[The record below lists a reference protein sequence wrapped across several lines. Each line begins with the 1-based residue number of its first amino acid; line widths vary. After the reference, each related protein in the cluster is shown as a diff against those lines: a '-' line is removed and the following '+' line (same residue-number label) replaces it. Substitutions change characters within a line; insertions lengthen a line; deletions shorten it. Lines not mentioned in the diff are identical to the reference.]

1 MKIPKPK
8 KKQVLFMI
16 LQGRLGNQLFIFFA
30 AKFFE
35 EKYNKKVVFISDSK
49 DRLYQV
55 GIKSNNFK
63 IVLPVYFFKIFNII
77 LRKLSL
83 LKITKRYIYFSKNIG
98 FEDLGHKLD
107 RLKFLN
113 GHFQTNYYI
122 EKSSISNLILSDIK
136 LYLNSNF
143 FIDSNYT
150 FESAIAIHMRRGD
163 YLLEKNNYFGVLS
176 DDYYIKTL
184 NSISPLIEFN
194 KIYLFSDSRI
204 SREFK
209 SKIASSFKNLEI
221 IDINELDFDDICT
234 LAILMRFSSYI
245 ISNSTYSWWGAYLG
259 NRNKNVI
266 APSIWF
272 KNHQDPEKLYPL
284 TWKTVESAWD

>member
-30 AKFFE
+30 AKYFE

-49 DRLYQV
+49 DRLHQV
-55 GIKSNNFK
+55 GIKSNNFNV
-63 IVLPVYFFKIFNII
+63 ILPKYLFKIFNMI

-83 LKITKRYIYFSKNIG
+83 LKITSEYIHFCKNIG

-122 EKSSISNLILSDIK
+122 EKSSISDLILNDIK

-150 FESAIAIHMRRGD
+150 FESAIAIHIRRGD

-176 DDYYIKTL
+176 DDYYMKSL
-184 NSISPLIEFN
+184 NSIFRLIEYD

-204 SREFK
+204 SCEFK
-209 SKIASSFKNLEI
+209 GKITSSFKNLEI
-221 IDINELDFDDICT
+221 IDINELDIDDIWT
-234 LAILMRFSSYI
+234 LAILIRFSSYI

-259 NRNKNVI
+259 NRIKIVI

-284 TWKTVESAWD
+284 KWETVESAWD

>member
-1 MKIPKPK
+1 MNTFKQK
-8 KKQVLFMI
+8 KKQTLFMI

-63 IVLPVYFFKIFNII
+63 IILPKYLFKIVNII
-77 LRKLSL
+77 LEKLSF
-83 LKITKRYIYFSKNIG
+83 LKITSRHIHFSKNIG
-98 FEDLGHKLD
+98 FEDLDNKIN

-122 EKSSISNLILSDIK
+122 EKSIISDLIVRDIK

-143 FIDSNYT
+143 TLYLNYT
-150 FESAIAIHMRRGD
+150 LDSAISIHIRRGD
-163 YLLEKNNYFGVLS
+163 YLLEKNNYFGILS
-176 DDYYIKTL
+176 DDYYIRSLKTM
-184 NSISPLIEFN
+184 SSLIEYN

-209 SKIASSFKNLEI
+209 DKIKANFKNLEI
-221 IDINELDFDDICT
+221 IDINELDIDDIST
-234 LAILMRFSSYI
+234 LAFLIRFSSYI

-259 NRNKNVI
+259 NRIKIVT

-272 KNHQDPEKLYPL
+272 KNHVDPEKLYPL
-284 TWKTVESAWD
+284 SWETVESTWD

>member
-1 MKIPKPK
+1 MNKSRPNKN
-8 KKQVLFMI
+8 QTLFMV

-35 EKYNKKVVFISDSK
+35 EKYNKKVVFISDSR
-49 DRLYQV
+49 DRLHQV

-63 IVLPVYFFKIFNII
+63 IVLPKYIFKIFNII

-83 LKITKRYIYFSKNIG
+83 LKFSSNYIYFCKNIG
-98 FEDLGHKLD
+98 FEDLGKKIN

-122 EKSSISNLILSDIK
+122 EESSISDLILRDMK
-136 LYLNSNF
+136 FNLNSNLF
-143 FIDSNYT
+143 LASNYS
-150 FESAIAIHMRRGD
+150 FDSAIAIHIRRGD
-163 YLLEKNNYFGVLS
+163 YLLEMNSYFGVLS
-176 DDYYIKTL
+176 DNYYIRSLKT
-184 NSISPLIEFN
+184 ISSLIEYK

-204 SREFK
+204 SSEFK
-209 SKIASSFKNLEI
+209 DKIKVNFKNLEI
-221 IDINELDFDDICT
+221 IDINELDIDDIST
-234 LAILMRFSSYI
+234 LAILSRFSSYI

-259 NRNKNVI
+259 NRIKIVI

-284 TWKTVESAWD
+284 KWETVESAWD

>member
-1 MKIPKPK
+1 
-8 KKQVLFMI
+8 MI
-16 LQGRLGNQLFIFFA
+16 LQGRLGNQLFIFAA

-35 EKYNKKVVFISDSK
+35 EKYNKKVVFISDSQ
-49 DRLYQV
+49 DRLHQL

-63 IVLPVYFFKIFNII
+63 IILPKYLFKTFNII
-77 LRKLSL
+77 LRKSSL
-83 LKITKRYIYFSKNIG
+83 LKVTNRYVYFCKNIG
-98 FEDLGHKLD
+98 FEDLGNKIN

-122 EKSSISNLILSDIK
+122 EKSMISDLIVRDIK

-143 FIDSNYT
+143 TLDSDYT
-150 FESAIAIHMRRGD
+150 FENAIAIHIRRGD

-176 DDYYIKTL
+176 DDYFIRSLKT
-184 NSISPLIEFN
+184 ISSLIEYK

-209 SKIASSFKNLEI
+209 DKIKENFKNLEI
-221 IDINELDFDDICT
+221 IDINELDIDDIST

-284 TWKTVESAWD
+284 TWETVESAWD